1 MVKRA
6 WHAVVTWE
14 YTWVCLLVL
23 ATLAMHLAIINQPA
37 EIMFD
42 EHHYV
47 PDARAILQGDGSDR
61 PEHPPLGKLL
71 ITAGIYLF
79 GDNPV
84 GWRIFPVISGCIIIL
99 LFYLICRRLSLS
111 RRASGL
117 AAFLLALENMSFVQA
132 SIAMLDVF
140 CLLFMLA
147 AFWLYLRRSYPLAAV
162 GIGLAMLVKI
172 TGALAIPVILLHWL
186 IARRDREPIFAAAT
200 LLVPLTFFAGL
211 SLLGYFTSGH
221 IANPF
226 SRLLEILNLSGSLT
240 FATATHASV
249 SHPWEWLLKPML
261 MPFWYNPGYT
271 SAISFNLWAL
281 IIPTVLYMTYR
292 AIKSSDGGL
301 FGSLWFG
308 GTFILLL
315 IAGLISDRISFL
327 YYFYPSIGAICL
339 GLGMG
344 LSEML
349 KIREYRPKGILRWL
363 LPSLAALFLVAHTAV
378 FVILSPLANW

>member
-1 MVKRA
+1 MVKRTWRVLA
-6 WHAVVTWE
+6 EWE

-23 ATLAMHLAIINQPA
+23 VTLVMHLVIINQPA
-37 EIMFD
+37 EVMFD

-47 PDARAILQGDGSDR
+47 PDARAILQGDGSER

-71 ITAGIYLF
+71 ITAGIFLF

-84 GWRIFPVISGCIIIL
+84 GWRIFPVLSGCIIIL
-99 LFYLICRRLSLS
+99 LFYLICRHLSLS

-117 AAFLLALENMSFVQA
+117 ATFLLALENMSFVQA

-140 CLLFMLA
+140 CLLFMLL
-147 AFWLYLRRSYPLAAV
+147 AFWLYLRRSYPPAAV
-162 GIGLAMLVKI
+162 SIGLAMLVKI
-172 TGALAIPVILLHWL
+172 TGAFAIPIILLHWL
-186 IARRDREPIFAAAT
+186 ITRRDREISFVTST
-200 LLVPLTFFAGL
+200 LLVPLIFFAGL
-211 SLLGYFTSGH
+211 SLLCHFTSGH
-221 IANPF
+221 VANPL
-226 SRLLEILNLSGSLT
+226 SRLMEILNLSGSLT
-240 FATATHASV
+240 FANATHASV

-261 MPFWYNPGYT
+261 MPFWYNPHYT

-281 IIPTVLYMTYR
+281 IIPVVLYMTYR
-292 AIKSSDGGL
+292 AVKGSDGGI

-308 GTFILLL
+308 GTFVLLL

-344 LSEML
+344 LSKML
-349 KIREYRPKGILRWL
+349 EVRETRPKGMLRWL
-363 LPSLAALFLVAHTAV
+363 LPSLAVLFLVAHATV
-378 FVILSPLANW
+378 FALLSPLANC